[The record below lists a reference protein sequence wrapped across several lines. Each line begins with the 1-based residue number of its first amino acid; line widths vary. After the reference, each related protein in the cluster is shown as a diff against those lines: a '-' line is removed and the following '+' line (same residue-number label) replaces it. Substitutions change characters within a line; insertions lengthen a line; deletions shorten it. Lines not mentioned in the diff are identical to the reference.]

1 MTAAPSPTLPRR
13 FSAVSASRPYFE
25 EQTYG

>member
-1 MTAAPSPTLPRR
+1 MTGALSPTLPRR
-13 FSAVSASRPYFE
+13 FSAVSAPGPSFE

>member
-1 MTAAPSPTLPRR
+1 MNAAPSPTLPRR
-13 FSAVSASRPYFE
+13 FSAVSASRPNFQ

>member
-1 MTAAPSPTLPRR
+1 MTAVPSPTLPRR
-13 FSAVSASRPYFE
+13 FSAVSASRPNLE

>member
-1 MTAAPSPTLPRR
+1 MTTAPLTTLPRR
-13 FSAVSASRPYFE
+13 FSAVAALRPYLQ

>member
-1 MTAAPSPTLPRR
+1 MTVALSPTLPRR
-13 FSAVSASRPYFE
+13 FSAVSASRPNLE